1 MLSEADFSAVDRLAT
16 VDKYVIAVP
25 RADPAVIFDRDKAPI
40 GQLVRLFAIRNALV
54 HYKPDKPP
62 KDEITPL
69 LLANFL
75 IAVAAAA
82 RRLVDA
88 ENRQDIRPL
97 LITKDAKHLRAWAR
111 ECMKRPPP
119 PPGEDTHPPDLILTA
134 FRRHFG
140 DQLERHAARHIPP
153 TLSPP

>member
-1 MLSEADFSAVDRLAT
+1 MLSDADFAAVDRLAT

-25 RADPAVIFDRDKAPI
+25 RADPAVTFHRDKAPI

-54 HYKPDKPP
+54 HHKPDKPP

-75 IAVAAAA
+75 IAVAEAA

-88 ENRQDIRPL
+88 ENRQDIRAA
-97 LITKDAKHLRAWAR
+97 TDHQGRQA
-111 ECMKRPPP
+111 PPRVGSRMHETP
-119 PPGEDTHPPDLILTA
+119 
-134 FRRHFG
+134 
-140 DQLERHAARHIPP
+140 AAACR
-153 TLSPP
+153 